1 MLLVSANVNGI
12 RAAVRRGGLAWLE
25 SAAPDVVTLQEVR
38 ASDAELRAALAG
50 SAFEGWHVAH
60 SACTSKGR
68 AGVAVLSRTAPVAV
82 RESLGGPAGDEFVG
96 AGRWVETDV
105 VVGESVVTVAS
116 AYVHTGEAGTPRQ
129 DEKMR
134 FLAAI
139 GERLTGWA
147 ADGRYAVLTGDLN
160 VAHTVDDLKNW
171 KGNRG
176 KAGFLPAEQA
186 VFDDWFAGLGY
197 VDVHRR
203 LHGPGPGPYT
213 WWSWRGQAFDND
225 SGWRIDY
232 HLASA
237 PLGARAV
244 RAEVGRAAAYAERW
258 SDHAPV
264 SVHYDLP

>member
-96 AGRWVETDV
+96 AGRWVEADV

-160 VAHTVDDLKNW
+160 IAHTVDDLKNW

-176 KAGFLPAEQA
+176 KA
-186 VFDDWFAGLGY
+186 
-197 VDVHRR
+197 
-203 LHGPGPGPYT
+203 
-213 WWSWRGQAFDND
+213 
-225 SGWRIDY
+225 
-232 HLASA
+232 
-237 PLGARAV
+237 
-244 RAEVGRAAAYAERW
+244 
-258 SDHAPV
+258 
-264 SVHYDLP
+264 

>member
-12 RAAVRRGGLAWLE
+12 RAAARRGGLAWLE
-25 SAAPDVVTLQEVR
+25 AAAPDVVTLQEVR
-38 ASDAELRAALAG
+38 ASDAELRAAMVG
-50 SAFEGWHVAH
+50 SDFEHWHVAH
-60 SACTSKGR
+60 SVCATKGR
-68 AGVAVLSRTAPVAV
+68 AGVAVLSRTAPVEI
-82 RESLGGPAGDEFVG
+82 RESVGEEFDG
-96 AGRWVETDV
+96 TGRWVEADV
-105 VVGESVVTVAS
+105 VVGASVVTVAS

-129 DEKMR
+129 EEKMR
-134 FLAAI
+134 FLAAA
-139 GERLTGWA
+139 GQRLTQWA
-147 ADGRYAVLTGDLN
+147 ADGRCAVLTGDLN

-186 VFDDWFAGLGY
+186 VFDGWFDGLGY

-232 HLASA
+232 QLASA
-237 PLGARAV
+237 PLAARAL
-244 RAEVGRAAAYAERW
+244 RAEVGRAETYAQRW

-264 SVHYDLP
+264 SVTYDLP

>member
-38 ASDAELRAALAG
+38 ASDAELRAALTG

-96 AGRWVETDV
+96 AGRWVEADV

-134 FLAAI
+134 FLGAI
-139 GERLTGWA
+139 GQRLSDWA

-160 VAHTVDDLKNW
+160 VA
-171 KGNRG
+171 
-176 KAGFLPAEQA
+176 P
-186 VFDDWFAGLGY
+186 
-197 VDVHRR
+197 HRR
-203 LHGPGPGPYT
+203 
-213 WWSWRGQAFDND
+213 
-225 SGWRIDY
+225 
-232 HLASA
+232 
-237 PLGARAV
+237 
-244 RAEVGRAAAYAERW
+244 
-258 SDHAPV
+258 
-264 SVHYDLP
+264 